1 MPRIHSIDVLKLIIA
16 AGVVW
21 AHATLLTL
29 QGGVVAYVLGQG
41 LVRTVVPT
49 FAVVSGFLFHSTF
62 HHGRARAWLIRLGL
76 FYLLWTVLYL
86 PVWWPQDPTLGT
98 VVQDLIFG
106 PIHLWYMAALM
117 LALVVL
123 RVVLLLAGDD
133 RRGRRWL
140 IWLGLIFLL
149 CGTTLQGVDFFS
161 DATLSMHTW
170 RNGVFFE
177 FPFVVIGYLVAD
189 RIRRRGM
196 GWLPSAGQAWA
207 VLGGLALLRLGEA
220 ALSLDLFG
228 LSIFAPPE
236 FPFLTAAFALMILL
250 VALRTEVPPVPVNI
264 AFLSMMIYFLHFIV
278 LLAAL
283 RLGVTQIWA
292 LMGLGLG
299 LPVLAGL
306 FLLGMGQWL
315 HGRMPAAW
323 HRRLYGSAGLK
334 GGMDPTLAAGET
346 EPRRG

>member
-1 MPRIHSIDVLKLIIA
+1 MTRIHSIDVLKLVIA

-29 QGGVVAYVLGQG
+29 QGGAVAYVLGQG

-62 HHGRARAWLIRLGL
+62 HHGRARGWLIRLGL
-76 FYLLWTVLYL
+76 FYLLWAMLYL
-86 PVWWPQDPTLGT
+86 PVWWPQEPTLW
-98 VVQDLIFG
+98 VVAQELIFG

-117 LALVVL
+117 LALVML
-123 RVVLLLAGDD
+123 RLVLLLAGDD
-133 RRGRRWL
+133 SRGRRWL
-140 IWLGLIFLL
+140 MWLGLVYLL
-149 CGTTLQGVDFFS
+149 CGTALQGVDFFS
-161 DATLSMHTW
+161 DVTLSMHAW

-189 RIRRRGM
+189 RIRRRGT

-207 VLGGLALLRLGEA
+207 VLAGLAVLRLGEA
-220 ALSLDLFG
+220 AVSLHLFG
-228 LSIFAPPE
+228 LSIVAAPE

-250 VALRTEVPPVPVNI
+250 AVLRTEAAPPPVNI

-283 RLGVTQIWA
+283 AFGVTQIWA
-292 LMGLGLG
+292 LMALGLG
-299 LPVLAGL
+299 LPALVGL
-306 FLLGMGQWL
+306 ILLGMGQWL
-315 HGRMPAAW
+315 RGRLPEAW
-323 HRRLYGSAGLK
+323 HRRLYGSARLK
-334 GGMDPTLAAGET
+334 GGSDFAPAAGDA
-346 EPRRG
+346 EPGRS